1 MVKNTKKI
9 TNVKT
14 VATTSSLPG
23 VAQANQM
30 TNNALIYCRVS
41 TKNQTNG
48 TSLDSQEY
56 YCKQYCNDNNLTIT
70 NIVHEICSAKT
81 TDKQKKLL
89 DIIDTNN
96 NIHLVFFESTRFSR
110 NVCDFTNLLNKC
122 SVNNIIIHSVT
133 GNMNTSN
140 NNDTKNILSNVFDGE
155 IEIKTLSRRIKKSIE
170 YRKTQKTYIPTV
182 PRYGYCHKKT
192 RVNNRMQ
199 KIIARDDNEQN
210 IITLVNKLYYGS
222 DINSVHKLLFKITKV
237 NHTIIDYKA
246 NGDEVDWINYGN
258 MKYVDIA
265 NFLNL
270 NNILKRN
277 KQWQSSS
284 ISQLVNKTNQIT
296 NLTSALNIN
305 Q

>member
-1 MVKNTKKI
+1 M
-9 TNVKT
+9 
-14 VATTSSLPG
+14 
-23 VAQANQM
+23 
-30 TNNALIYCRVS
+30 
-41 TKNQTNG
+41 
-48 TSLDSQEY
+48 
-56 YCKQYCNDNNLTIT
+56 
-70 NIVHEICSAKT
+70 
-81 TDKQKKLL
+81 
-89 DIIDTNN
+89 
-96 NIHLVFFESTRFSR
+96 
-110 NVCDFTNLLNKC
+110 
-122 SVNNIIIHSVT
+122 NNIIIHSVT

>member
-1 MVKNTKKI
+1 MVKYTKKT

-14 VATTSSLPG
+14 VAITPSITS
-23 VAQANQM
+23 VAQANQIKH
-30 TNNALIYCRVS
+30 NAIIYCRVS

-48 TSLDSQEY
+48 TSLNSQEY
-56 YCKQYCNDNNLTIT
+56 YCKQYCSDNNLTIT

-89 DIIDTNN
+89 DIIDTYN
-96 NIHLVFFESTRFSR
+96 NINLVFFEPTRFSR

-155 IEIKTLSRRIKKSIE
+155 IEINTLSRRIKKSIE
-170 YRKTQKTYIPTV
+170 YRKTHKTYISTIA
-182 PRYGYCHKKT
+182 RYGYCHKTT

-199 KIIARDDNEQN
+199 KIIARNEDEQN
-210 IITLVNKLYYGS
+210 IIALINKLYYGS
-222 DINSVHKLLFKITKV
+222 DIKSVHKLLFKITKV

-246 NGDEVDWINYGN
+246 NGDEVDFINYGN
-258 MKYVDIA
+258 MKYIDIA

-284 ISQLVNKTNQIT
+284 ISNLLNQTDQIT
-296 NLTSALNIN
+296 NLTSSLNIN

>member
-1 MVKNTKKI
+1 MVKYTKKT

-23 VAQANQM
+23 VVQANQM
-30 TNNALIYCRVS
+30 TNNAVVYCRVS
-41 TKNQTNG
+41 TKNQING
-48 TSLDSQEY
+48 TSLNSQEY
-56 YCKQYCNDNNLTIT
+56 YCTQYCKDNNLTIA

-81 TDKQKKLL
+81 TNKQKKLL

-96 NIHLVFFESTRFSR
+96 NMHLVFFEPTRFSR

-122 SVNNIIIHSVT
+122 SINNIIIHSVT

-155 IEIKTLSRRIKKSIE
+155 IEINILSRRIKKSIE
-170 YRKTQKTYIPTV
+170 YRKTQKTYIPTIA
-182 PRYGYCHKKT
+182 RYGYCHKTT
-192 RVNNRMQ
+192 RVNNRMR
-199 KIIARDDNEQN
+199 KVIARCDDEQN
-210 IITLVNKLYYGS
+210 IITLINKLYYGS
-222 DINSVHKLLFKITKV
+222 DIKSVHKLLFKITKV

-246 NGDEVDWINYGN
+246 NGDEVNWINYGN
-258 MKYVDIA
+258 MNYVDIA

-284 ISQLVNKTNQIT
+284 ISNLLNQTSQIT
-296 NLTSALNIN
+296 NLTSSLNIN
-305 Q
+305 N